1 MLIVLSPAKSL
12 DFQTPISTN
21 ISTVPELLDEAEELV
36 SISRGLSELDLI
48 KLMEISPALARLNV
62 DRFRLWTKTP
72 DSNRSRQAIF
82 AFNGDV
88 YEGLNAA
95 SLQAHHLT
103 YLQKHV
109 RILSGLYGV
118 LRPMDQLQAY
128 RLEMG
133 TSLMTPRGKNLY
145 QFWGQKVTDLLN
157 GQLRSLNEKVLINLA
172 SEEYFKVVKPASLD
186 ADIINPVFQDWKN
199 GRYKII
205 SFYAKRAR
213 GLMAR
218 YCAEN
223 AIADPELLKNFNVD
237 GYLYD
242 EEASAHGRW
251 VFRRRTEEI

>member
-72 DSNRSRQAIF
+72 DSDRSRQAIF

-103 YLQKHV
+103 YLQNM
-109 RILSGLYGV
+109 SGFYPVCMACLD
-118 LRPMDQLQAY
+118 LWISCRPTGWRWD
-128 RLEMG
+128 
-133 TSLMTPRGKNLY
+133 
-145 QFWGQKVTDLLN
+145 F
-157 GQLRSLNEKVLINLA
+157 
-172 SEEYFKVVKPASLD
+172 
-186 ADIINPVFQDWKN
+186 
-199 GRYKII
+199 
-205 SFYAKRAR
+205 
-213 GLMAR
+213 
-218 YCAEN
+218 
-223 AIADPELLKNFNVD
+223 FND
-237 GYLYD
+237 
-242 EEASAHGRW
+242 STR
-251 VFRRRTEEI
+251 